1 MVNTDVSSSVLTVK
15 ASGILLSGSVAI
27 PMGWSELG
35 HLRETVEPRVMVMAS
50 VGKFSVIRENKAV
63 SKTNSSGGT
72 HGTQS
77 ENKILSVIL
86 WVLTGHYAHS
96 HIYSCWWITKELGA
110 HLNGMTWRKLQL
122 SAHANIHW
130 PGSENLP
137 RAQNTHYTPV
147 FTLIPDKPLVTPFQE
162 DEFWGKISISEQTEV
177 FAASFEKPAL
187 HLQSVRVI
195 LSGEEYEFGGQS
207 AHPPSTPYL
216 LILHA
221 SHSPVI
227 VSINPSTH
235 VQLDSDQRLLTNWCW
250 EGNFYI
256 LLRWAHCPIRKFGLP
271 NSNHRRIMF
280 LVQIGLPHRTC
291 LASINCWCCR
301 QLPDKNFTNLCN
313 SLYTTPA
320 FQPAP

>member
-1 MVNTDVSSSVLTVK
+1 MVNTDVSSSVLTAK
-15 ASGILLSGSVAI
+15 ASDILLSGSVAI
-27 PMGWSELG
+27 PMGWSEVG

-96 HIYSCWWITKELGA
+96 HIYSCWCITKELGA

-147 FTLIPDKPLVTPFQE
+147 FTLIPDKPLVTPFPE

-195 LSGEEYEFGGQS
+195 LPGEEYEFGGQS

-235 VQLDSDQRLLTNWCW
+235 VQLDSDPTPSDELMLGGQLLHSTAL
-250 EGNFYI
+250 GA
-256 LLRWAHCPIRKFGLP
+256 LSHT
-271 NSNHRRIMF
+271 
-280 LVQIGLPHRTC
+280 QIWFAKLESQKDYVPGADWPS
-291 LASINCWCCR
+291 A
-301 QLPDKNFTNLCN
+301 
-313 SLYTTPA
+313 
-320 FQPAP
+320 